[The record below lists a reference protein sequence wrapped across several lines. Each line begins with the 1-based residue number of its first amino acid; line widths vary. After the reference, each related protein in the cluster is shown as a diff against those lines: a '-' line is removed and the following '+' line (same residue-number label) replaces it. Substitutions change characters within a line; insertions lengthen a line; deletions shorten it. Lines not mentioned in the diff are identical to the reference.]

1 LKNIGSLENKG
12 FEFGINTVNLEGK
25 FRWTSDFNISLN
37 RNTVT
42 SLPDG
47 ELQYVM
53 AIGSFNMD
61 ATNLLTE
68 GAPIGSF
75 YGYVFD
81 GIDAADGSVVYKDIA
96 GRDDDNNLVMEP
108 DGVVDSDD
116 RTIIGNPHPDF
127 IFGFT
132 NTFSYKNFDLNI
144 FIQGVSGNDMYNFTR
159 MELEVASGSS
169 NQLATVLDRWTPTNT
184 DGSIPKA
191 TSSNGYISSSRWVED
206 GSYIRLKNLSLGYNL
221 PKSVLGKSGIE
232 KFRIYLSGQN
242 LFTLTNYTGY
252 NPDVSYR
259 DGNTSIGLD
268 YGTYP
273 TTKSVTLGVNVSF

>member
-1 LKNIGSLENKG
+1 
-12 FEFGINTVNLEGK
+12 
-25 FRWTSDFNISLN
+25 
-37 RNTVT
+37 
-42 SLPDG
+42 
-47 ELQYVM
+47 M

-61 ATNLLTE
+61 ATNIITE
-68 GAPIGSF
+68 GSPIGSF

-159 MELEVASGSS
+159 MELEVASGRS

-191 TSSNGYISSSRWVED
+191 TTSNGYVSSSRWVED

-259 DGNTSIGLD
+259 NGNTSIGLD

-273 TTKSVTLGVNVSF
+273 TTKSITLGVNVSF